1 MKTSN
6 LLLATQRENPSDAE
20 TISHQLM
27 IKAGLI
33 RQVASG
39 IYTWLPLGIRVLRK
53 VESIVRYEMDNSGA
67 QEILMPMVQ
76 PGELWKESGRWQQY
90 GKELLIYE
98 D

>member
-33 RQVASG
+33 RKVAAG
-39 IYTWLPLGIRVLRK
+39 VYNWLPLGIKVL
-53 VESIVRYEMDNSGA
+53 ET
-67 QEILMPMVQ
+67 
-76 PGELWKESGRWQQY
+76 
-90 GKELLIYE
+90 
-98 D
+98 